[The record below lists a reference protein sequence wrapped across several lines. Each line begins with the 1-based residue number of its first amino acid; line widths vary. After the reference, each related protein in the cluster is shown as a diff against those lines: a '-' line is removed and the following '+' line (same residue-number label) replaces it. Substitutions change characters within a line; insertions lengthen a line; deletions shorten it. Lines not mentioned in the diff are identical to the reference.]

1 MNANEELIRERR
13 FIWLVCVVAAIHV
26 FIFSAAF
33 PFFNN
38 VDEAFHFDLVLKYS
52 HGDVPRRIE
61 SISAD
66 SAAFLALMNCHAYF
80 GTPDQY
86 PGGVFPPPAWT
97 LPADQSAQ
105 DIAARSANWQ
115 TQENY
120 EVSQAPLY
128 YTLAGIWWHIGG
140 WIGFHDGRLV
150 YWLRFLNIGLV
161 SALVWLAYITARLV
175 FPVNSFA
182 RMAVPALL
190 AFMPQTA
197 FYSLGND
204 VLSAVCFG
212 TTFLFL
218 LKWLASETSSS
229 KTGAAMGLAFAAT
242 FLAKVNNVPLLAIAA
257 AVVLLKAIHD
267 ARLGK
272 FQATLP
278 AIATFLGCAVPAIVL
293 WMTWCK
299 LNFGDCTGSTLK
311 TQYLGWTIKP
321 FSQWWHHPIFTPP
334 GFWIYLSRQLG
345 TLWQG
350 EFLWHHQPLELHG
363 SDFIYSVLSLALI
376 ASALPLMSPHR
387 SNVPAMARWAVGA
400 GFACFAAELGFF
412 VLISIMY
419 DFHNSPA
426 PSRSY
431 PYFTAGR
438 LLLGAVIPFLL
449 LLASGMDRLLMGLG
463 TRGKFLTLAACIGI
477 MLAVEVASDWPALF
491 NEYNWFHLP

>member
-1 MNANEELIRERR
+1 MNANEELIRERK
-13 FIWLVCVVAAIHV
+13 FIWLLCVAAAIHV

-38 VDEAFHFDLVLKYS
+38 VDEAFHFDLILKYS
-52 HGDVPRRIE
+52 HGEAPRRIE
-61 SISAD
+61 PISAD
-66 SAAFLALMNCHAYF
+66 AASFLALMNCHAYF
-80 GTPDQY
+80 LRPDQY

-128 YTLAGIWWHIGG
+128 YTLAAIWWHIGG

-150 YWLRFLNIGLV
+150 YWLRFLNIGLI
-161 SALVWLAYITARLV
+161 SALVWLAYLTARLV

-204 VLSAVCFG
+204 AISALCFG
-212 TTFLFL
+212 IAFLFL
-218 LKWLASETSSS
+218 LKWLASDVPSP
-229 KTGAAMGLAFAAT
+229 KIGAAMGLAFAAT
-242 FLAKVNNVPLLAIAA
+242 LLAKINNAPLLAIAA
-257 AVVLLKAIHD
+257 AALLFKAVCD
-267 ARLGK
+267 NRRGK
-272 FQATLP
+272 LQAAAA
-278 AIATFLGCAVPAIVL
+278 AIATFFACALPMIVL
-293 WMTWCK
+293 WMAWCR
-299 LNFGDCTGSTLK
+299 LNFGDYTGSALK
-311 TQYLGWTIKP
+311 TQFLGWTLKP
-321 FSQWWHHPIFTPP
+321 FSQWWPHPIFTPH
-334 GFWIYLSRQLG
+334 GFWTYLSRQLG

-350 EFLWHHQPLELHG
+350 EFLWHHQPLELPG
-363 SDFIYSVLSLALI
+363 SDIVYSVLSLALI
-376 ASALPLMSPHR
+376 LTALPAILPQHSDSPAL
-387 SNVPAMARWAVGA
+387 VRWTIVLGA
-400 GFACFAAELGFF
+400 GCFAAELFF
-412 VLISIMY
+412 FILISIMY

-449 LLASGMDRLLMGLG
+449 VLAFGMDRLLKGLG
-463 TRGKFLTLAACIGI
+463 MWAKFLTLAACLGI
-477 MLAVEVASDWPALF
+477 MLTVEVASDWPALF
-491 NEYNWFHLP
+491 SEYNWFHLP